1 MSLYDTSNP
10 LQKEQFKALSAKLAE
25 SGKVVELTEK
35 KPKRS
40 LQSNK
45 YLHVILAYFSCET
58 GNTLEWV
65 KQQYYKKLVNPSI
78 FIRERDDK
86 YLGRIKIL
94 RSSAELDSEE
104 MSTSITRFRNWAS
117 AECGIYLPS
126 ADEDRLIQLM
136 EIEIGRNKD
145 YL

>member
-10 LQKEQFKALSAKLAE
+10 LQKEQFRARSAKLAE

-35 KPKRS
+35 KPKRG

-45 YLHVILAYFSCET
+45 YLHVILGYFACET

-86 YLGRIKIL
+86 YFSLPKLGKL
-94 RSSAELDSEE
+94 RMWYISAKSRRGQAYTVD
-104 MSTSITRFRNWAS
+104 
-117 AECGIYLPS
+117 G
-126 ADEDRLIQLM
+126 DRD
-136 EIEIGRNKD
+136 RKK
-145 YL
+145 